1 MKRSTPVLHRR
12 PALPRR
18 SALIRIAALALSS
31 GLPALMQPA
40 LAQAPGIPAQG
51 LRQIPADAR
60 YGEFEILAYP
70 EATIDGKAVRLAA
83 GTQIRDARNM
93 IALPSTV
100 SGRHPALYRLDPS
113 GQLSRVWLLAP
124 GEIEA
129 AQARPTGN

>member
-129 AQARPTGN
+129 ARARPTGN